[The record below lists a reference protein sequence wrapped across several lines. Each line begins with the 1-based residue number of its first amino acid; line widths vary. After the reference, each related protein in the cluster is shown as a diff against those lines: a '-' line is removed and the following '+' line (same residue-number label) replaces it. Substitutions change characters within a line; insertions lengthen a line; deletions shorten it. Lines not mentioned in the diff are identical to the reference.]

1 NGSLGAVIT
10 DPEAVTRRAV
20 DAAASGHYD
29 CIRLPWHSV
38 AERATATAIHT
49 TLVEA
54 GHRITADR
62 ALAVSDI
69 GVHLAVAP
77 ARTPA

>member
-1 NGSLGAVIT
+1 VIT

-20 DAAASGHYD
+20 EAAASGHYD
-29 CIRLPWHSV
+29 CIRLPWHTV
-38 AERATATAIHT
+38 AERATASGIHAA
-49 TLVEA
+49 LLAA

-62 ALAVSDI
+62 AEVAHDL

-77 ARTPA
+77 SRTPA